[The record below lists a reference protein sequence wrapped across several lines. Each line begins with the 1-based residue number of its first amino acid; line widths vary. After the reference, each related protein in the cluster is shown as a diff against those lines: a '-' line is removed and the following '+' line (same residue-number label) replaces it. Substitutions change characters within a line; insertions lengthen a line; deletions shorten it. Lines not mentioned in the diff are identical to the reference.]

1 MSRDSFGAANTYND
15 VGGGGPVRNGS
26 SEEGVK
32 GIDNTVNNFFLT
44 KHGNKNY
51 TLLET
56 QS

>member
-32 GIDNTVNNFFLT
+32 GIDNTVSNFF
-44 KHGNKNY
+44 
-51 TLLET
+51 
-56 QS
+56 